1 MADDRSELLSDRVA
15 VVTGAGQGIG
25 NAIARGLA
33 MAGASVVVA
42 DISQEAAAATARQI
56 EAAGGKVWAM
66 TWDVSNLAD
75 GRAIAAEVLRI
86 AGPASVLVNN
96 AGIHSRSSIDAPE
109 MIEKWRRIM
118 AVNVD
123 GVLFGVMAFLD
134 QLKQTKGSIINMAS
148 IQSVIA
154 APNDTTAYT
163 TSKGA
168 VLQLTKALAVELA
181 PSGIRVNAIAPGF
194 VQTPQTEASRDN
206 PTRMAFIIGRTPMK
220 RIGEADELAGPAVF
234 LASSMSSFVTGAML
248 PVDGGFL
255 AL

>member
-1 MADDRSELLSDRVA
+1 MADDRSGVLSDRVA

-25 NAIARGLA
+25 NAIACGLA
-33 MAGASVVVA
+33 LAGASVVVA
-42 DISQEAAAATARQI
+42 DISQESAAATASQI
-56 EAAGGKVWAM
+56 EAAGGKAWAM
-66 TWDVSNLAD
+66 TWDVSNLAA
-75 GRAIAAEVLRI
+75 GRAVAAEVLRI

-96 AGIHSRSSIDAPE
+96 AGIHSRSTIDAPE
-109 MIEKWRRIM
+109 MIERWRRIM

-123 GVLFGVMAFLD
+123 GVLFGVMAFLE

-168 VLQLTKALAVELA
+168 ILQLTKALAVELA

-194 VQTPQTEASRDN
+194 VRTPQTEASRDN
-206 PTRMAFIIGRTPMK
+206 PTRMAFIIGRTPLK
-220 RIGEADELAGPAVF
+220 RIGEAEELAGPAVF

>member
-1 MADDRSELLSDRVA
+1 MADDRSGLLSDCVA

-33 MAGASVVVA
+33 TAGANVVVA

-56 EAAGGKVWAM
+56 EAAGGKAWAM
-66 TWDVSNLAD
+66 TWDVSNLEA

-96 AGIHSRSSIDAPE
+96 AGIHSRSTIDAPE
-109 MIEKWRRIM
+109 MVEKWRRIM

-123 GVLFGVMAFLD
+123 GVLFAVMAFLD

-154 APNDTTAYT
+154 APNHTTAYS

-181 PSGIRVNAIAPGF
+181 PDGIRVNAIAPGF
-194 VQTPQTEASRDN
+194 VRTPQTEASRDN
-206 PTRMAFIIGRTPMK
+206 PIRMAFILGRTPLR
-220 RIGEADELAGPAVF
+220 RIGEADELVGPAVF

>member
-1 MADDRSELLSDRVA
+1 MTGDRPGLLSAQIA
-15 VVTGAGQGIG
+15 VVTGAAQGLG

-33 MAGASVVVA
+33 AAGANVVVTDVDEMGA
-42 DISQEAAAATARQI
+42 KKTLAQI
-56 EAAGGKVWAM
+56 ESAGGQGWAM
-66 TWDVSNLAD
+66 AWDVSDITA
-75 GRAIAAEVLRI
+75 GQAVASKVRRI
-86 AGPASVLVNN
+86 AGHVSVLVNN
-96 AGIHSRSSIDAPE
+96 AGVHSRSTIDAPD
-109 MIEKWRRIM
+109 MIEKWRRLM

-123 GVLFGVMAFLD
+123 GVLFGVLAFLE
-134 QLKQTKGSIINMAS
+134 QLKHTKGSVINLAS

-181 PSGIRVNAIAPGF
+181 PHGVRVNAIAPGF
-194 VQTPQTEASRDN
+194 FRTPQTEASREN
-206 PTRMAFIIGRTPMK
+206 PARMAFIIGRTPLK

>member
-1 MADDRSELLSDRVA
+1 MADGRSGLLSDRVA

-33 MAGASVVVA
+33 LAGASVVVA
-42 DISQEAAAATARQI
+42 DISEESAATTAHQI
-56 EAAGGKVWAM
+56 ETAGGKAWAM
-66 TWDVSNLAD
+66 TWDVSNLEA

-96 AGIHSRSSIDAPE
+96 AGIHSRSTVDAPE
-109 MIEKWRRIM
+109 MVEKWRRMM

-181 PSGIRVNAIAPGF
+181 PHGIRVNALAPGF
-194 VQTPQTEASRDN
+194 IRTPQTERSRAN
-206 PTRMAFIIGRTPMK
+206 SKRMPFVLGHTPLN
-220 RIGEADELAGPAVF
+220 RIG
-234 LASSMSSFVTGAML
+234 
-248 PVDGGFL
+248 
-255 AL
+255 

>member
-1 MADDRSELLSDRVA
+1 MADDRSGLLSDRVA

-25 NAIARGLA
+25 NAIACGLA

-42 DISQEAAAATARQI
+42 DISQESADATARQI
-56 EAAGGKVWAM
+56 ETAGGKAWAM
-66 TWDVSNLAD
+66 SWDVSDLAA

-86 AGPASVLVNN
+86 AGPTSVLVNN
-96 AGIHSRSSIDAPE
+96 AGVHSRSTVDAPE
-109 MIEKWRRIM
+109 MLEKWRRIM

-181 PSGIRVNAIAPGF
+181 PSGIRVNALAPGF
-194 VQTPQTEASRDN
+194 IRTPQTEASRDN
-206 PTRMAFIIGRTPMK
+206 PRRMAFIVGRTPLQ
-220 RIGEADELAGPAVF
+220 RIGEADELVGPAVF

>member
-1 MADDRSELLSDRVA
+1 MVATDADHD
-15 VVTGAGQGIG
+15 
-25 NAIARGLA
+25 
-33 MAGASVVVA
+33 
-42 DISQEAAAATARQI
+42 AAKNTQRQI
-56 EAAGGKVWAM
+56 EIAGGRAWSMA
-66 TWDVSNLAD
+66 WDVSDLAA
-75 GRAIAAEVLRI
+75 GRAVASEVLHV
-86 AGPASVLVNN
+86 AGHVSVLVNN
-96 AGIHSRSSIDAPE
+96 AGIFSRFAIEAPE
-109 MIEKWRRIM
+109 MIERWRRIM

-123 GVLFGVMAFLD
+123 GVLFGVMAFLQ
-134 QLKQTKGSIINMAS
+134 QLKHTKGSVINIAS

-194 VQTPQTEASRDN
+194 IRTPATEASREN
-206 PTRMAFIIGRTPMK
+206 PERVAFVLGHTPMR
-220 RIGEADELAGPAVF
+220 RIGETDELAGPAIF
-234 LASSMSSFVTGAML
+234 LASSMSSFVTGALL

>member
-1 MADDRSELLSDRVA
+1 MADERSGLLRDRVA

-33 MAGASVVVA
+33 VAGASVVVA
-42 DISQEAAAATARQI
+42 DVNQEAAAATARQI
-56 EAAGGKVWAM
+56 EAAGGRAWAM
-66 TWDVSNLAD
+66 TWDVSDLAA
-75 GRAIAAEVLRI
+75 GQAIAAEVLRI

-96 AGIHSRSSIDAPE
+96 AGIHSRSTIDAPE

-168 VLQLTKALAVELA
+168 ILQLTKALAVELA

-194 VQTPQTEASRDN
+194 VRTPQTEASRDN
-206 PTRMAFIIGRTPMK
+206 PTRMAFIIGRTPLK

-234 LASSMSSFVTGAML
+234 LASPLSSFVTGVML